1 MDSVFAPHTH
11 NRQRSEMGWIGWV
24 EPSLLLLVHDGLGSP
39 DSASPAGGDET
50 DLLTGGAATAHSG
63 GLADM
68 LVVTTTVGMLNG
80 VHSHTSHLNI
90 SVRITKQNSNAQ
102 I

>member
-1 MDSVFAPHTH
+1 MYLHRTHTTD
-11 NRQRSEMGWIGWV
+11 RSEMGWIGWV

-63 GLADM
+63 GLTDM